1 MEQKINKKIVDIR
14 KKKEYVLNSTDGNI
28 KKIETIEFCI
38 RENYQKN
45 KEDFVLYVDPK
56 FYWVSNLEQ
65 IF

>member
-14 KKKEYVLNSTDGNI
+14 KKREYVLNSSDGKIQKI
-28 KKIETIEFCI
+28 KTIEFCI

-56 FYWVSNLEQ
+56 FYWVSNLE
-65 IF
+65 

>member
-14 KKKEYVLNSTDGNI
+14 EKKEYVLNSSDGKIVKI
-28 KKIETIEFCI
+28 KTIEFCI

-56 FYWVSNLEQ
+56 FYWVSNLE
-65 IF
+65 